1 MSRPSST
8 SSPHAFLGFG
18 FALAAT
24 VIWSG
29 NFIVARGL
37 ADAFPPVSIAFF
49 RWLIATV
56 VLLPF
61 GLPSLLRQWEE
72 VRGNLGHLLVTSFLG
87 ITLFNTLI
95 YIAGRHTTAM
105 NLSLIAVFSP
115 VFIIVLARI
124 FMHDPITPHRLMG
137 VVLAV
142 VGVVF
147 LTTSGDLG
155 VLARLTFNP
164 GDLLMLAATAVFAAY
179 SILLRRKPREIEP
192 TTYLTATF
200 ILGLVMLVPWAVWE
214 WTNHPLAMP
223 PSSVIGSLVFI
234 GMGPALLAYVC
245 WTRAV
250 ASIGPVKA
258 GIVYYSLPLFS
269 GIEAWMILGE
279 HMTWVHG
286 VAGVTIVTGI
296 VVATVGKDR
305 RI

>member
-37 ADAFPPVSIAFF
+37 AEAFPPVSIAFF

-61 GLPSLLRQWEE
+61 GLPSLIRQWGD
-72 VRGNLGHLLVTSFLG
+72 VRANMGHLLVTSFLG

-95 YIAGRHTTAM
+95 YIAGKHTTAM

-124 FMHDPITPHRLMG
+124 FMHDPITPRRLTGVALAVAG
-137 VVLAV
+137 VVL
-142 VGVVF
+142 
-147 LTTSGDLG
+147 LTTSGDLH

-164 GDLLMLAATAVFAAY
+164 GDLLMVAATAVFAAY

-200 ILGLVMLVPWAVWE
+200 ILGLIMLVPWVGWE
-214 WTNHPLAMP
+214 WTNHPLTMP
-223 PSSVIGSLVFI
+223 DSTVIGSLVFI
-234 GMGPALLAYVC
+234 GIGPALLAYVC
-245 WTRAV
+245 WTRAI
-250 ASIGPVKA
+250 AAIGPVKA

-286 VAGVTIVTGI
+286 VAGATIVSGI
-296 VVATVGKDR
+296 VVATMGRK
-305 RI
+305 